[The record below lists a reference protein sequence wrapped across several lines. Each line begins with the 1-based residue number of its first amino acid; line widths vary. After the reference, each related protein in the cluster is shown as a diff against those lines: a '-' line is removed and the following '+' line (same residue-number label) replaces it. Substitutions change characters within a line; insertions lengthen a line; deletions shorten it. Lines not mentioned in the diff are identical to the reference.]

1 MEISTKLFNKQ
12 AISRFGEINEDIQS
26 LQAQIATGKS
36 ILRASDDPVAA
47 VHLSVAKEQRNLL
60 ERFETNAEDAKRRLE
75 LTDGALQQA
84 ANVMTRI
91 SELAIQAANDT
102 YGTSDRAAIEREVDE
117 LTKVMLSI
125 ANTRDARGQNLFGG
139 FRTDI
144 DAFKMHLDGK
154 ITYEGDSGQRQLKLS
169 ESLQVTTSLD
179 GANAFM
185 RIETQDGTQ
194 SVFDMLKS
202 AKNTISTAAGTS
214 RQATA
219 TGSAVV
225 NFTLPRDP
233 ISWSFNLTGS
243 QGTTQISANVS
254 RGNIADFVTAINA
267 QTSATGISAAVDANG
282 ALALTETYNGEI
294 IMGDME
300 IQGQQ
305 FGEENVTYFANFD
318 SYDGMGQKVGET
330 RKLTDSDQI
339 VASSVNNLN
348 KTLEHITTQMAFVGA
363 QMNKTD
369 NQMAVLAERKI
380 AVSEEISEIGDADLT
395 ELITELQSMILNRDA
410 AQQAFVK
417 IGQQS
422 LFDYLR

>member
-47 VHLSVAKEQRNLL
+47 VNLSVAKEQRNLL
-60 ERFETNAEDAKRRLE
+60 ERFETNAHDAKRRLA

-84 ANVMTRI
+84 INVMTRI

-102 YGTSDRAAIEREVDE
+102 YGTQDRAAIEREVDE
-117 LTKVMLSI
+117 LTGVMVSI
-125 ANTRDARGQNLFGG
+125 ANTRDARGLNLFGG

-144 DAFKMHLDGK
+144 DAFKQHPDGR
-154 ITYEGDSGQRQLKLS
+154 ITYEGDAGQRQLKLS

-185 RIETQDGTQ
+185 RVETPDGSQ
-194 SVFDMLKS
+194 SVFDMLKT
-202 AKNTISTAAGTS
+202 AKHTISTAAATT

-219 TGSAVV
+219 IGSATVD
-225 NFTLPRDP
+225 FTLPRDP
-233 ISWSFNLTGS
+233 ITVGFTLTGS
-243 QGTTQISANVS
+243 KGSTTISTDVS
-254 RGNIADFVTAINA
+254 RGNLTGFVTAINA
-267 QTSATGISAAVDANG
+267 QTGVTGISALVDSNG
-282 ALALTETYNGEI
+282 ALALTETFNGDISME
-294 IMGDME
+294 DME
-300 IQGQQ
+300 IQGVD
-305 FGEENVTYFANFD
+305 FGEEDITYFANFN
-318 SYDGMGQKVGET
+318 SYDGMGRKIGET
-330 RKLTDSDQI
+330 RKLTDTDQI
-339 VASSVNNLN
+339 VSSSVNNLN
-348 KTLEHITTQMAFVGA
+348 KTIEHITTQMAFIGA

-369 NQMAVLAERKI
+369 NQLQVLAERKI
-380 AVSEEISEIGDADLT
+380 SVSEEISEIGDADLT